1 MWRPRHA
8 LLASLAIVGLGSGC
22 PNGEVVARD
31 SDSASSEETSSG
43 SAGSSDGS
51 TGDPF
56 DASRW
61 IGRYHFE
68 NVLLPFG
75 ERGDPHGSAS
85 LTNLEILPDA
95 RATMF
100 YDNCVFDEPILIEYE
115 WRPSPD
121 GWMDLLPGAGESSL
135 RFRADPEVESL
146 RAPGSRRAADAA
158 PRAARRTVPRAGGR
172 GGWRRRRV
180 HRRAP
185 RRGVLGGPLHDAGD
199 HADRLLRR

>member
-1 MWRPRHA
+1 
-8 LLASLAIVGLGSGC
+8 
-22 PNGEVVARD
+22 
-31 SDSASSEETSSG
+31 SSS

-51 TGDPF
+51 TGEPF

-75 ERGDPHGSAS
+75 ERGDPQGSAS

-121 GWMDLLPGAGESSL
+121 GWMDFLPGAGESSL

-146 RAPGSRRAADAA
+146 RVRLVEPCRELEVEVDGGDVGFTVVRPGEACW
-158 PRAARRTVPRAGGR
+158 V
-172 GGWRRRRV
+172 
-180 HRRAP
+180 
-185 RRGVLGGPLHDAGD
+185 
-199 HADRLLRR
+199 DRCTTPGIMQIDYCEGEEPPPCP

>member
-1 MWRPRHA
+1 MSRPRHA
-8 LLASLAIVGLGSGC
+8 LLASLAIVGLGGGC
-22 PNGEVVARD
+22 PDGEVVARD
-31 SDSASSEETSSG
+31 SDSASSGETSSS

-51 TGDPF
+51 TGEPF

-146 RAPGSRRAADAA
+146 RVRLVEPCRELEVEVDGGDVGFTVVRPGEACW
-158 PRAARRTVPRAGGR
+158 V
-172 GGWRRRRV
+172 
-180 HRRAP
+180 
-185 RRGVLGGPLHDAGD
+185 
-199 HADRLLRR
+199 DRCTTPGIMQIDYCEGEEPPPCP